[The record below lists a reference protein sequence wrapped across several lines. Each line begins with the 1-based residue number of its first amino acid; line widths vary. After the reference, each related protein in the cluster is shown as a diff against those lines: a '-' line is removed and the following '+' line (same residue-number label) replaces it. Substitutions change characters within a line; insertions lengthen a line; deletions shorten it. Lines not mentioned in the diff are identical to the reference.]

1 MMNSRKAILAGI
13 CALAIAIAMATAAEA
28 QEQTAPVFRP
38 MGFADLS
45 YVATDGSRSEGF
57 LVGQVVGHLSAVLA
71 DRLNLFG
78 EMSATARSND
88 FVIDVERIIVRYDFA
103 DFFKISAGRYHTP
116 HSFWNTEYH
125 HGLWLQT
132 TAGRPEMIRFG
143 STVMPVHFVGAQI
156 EGLVAPGTIGL
167 GYVAGVGNGRA
178 ANVARAGDAGDINDD
193 RAFTFALSAKPP
205 SIPGLRVG
213 GALHFDRV
221 TLAGADELT
230 KERIA
235 SAHVAWLG
243 RGPELIAEYARIT
256 HEEDVTAANAY
267 GTDAYYMQ
275 LAYSLPGQATG
286 LKPYLRLERIDVPA
300 EDPFFGPLGADY
312 NGAIAGIRFDFAHL
326 AALKAE
332 YRSER
337 FSGLDRAGT
346 FVAQISIALS
356 SVGME
361 EM

>member
-1 MMNSRKAILAGI
+1 MTSGKAMVAAIV
-13 CALAIAIAMATAAEA
+13 ALAFATSARA
-28 QEQTAPVFRP
+28 QDPGSPTFRP

-45 YVATDGSRSEGF
+45 YVATDGPRPEGF

-78 EMSATARSND
+78 EVSATARSND
-88 FVIDVERIIVRYDFA
+88 FVVDVERLILRYDFA

-132 TAGRPEMIRFG
+132 TTGRPEMIRFG
-143 STVMPVHFVGAQI
+143 STVMPVHFVGLQV
-156 EGLVAPGTIGL
+156 EGILEPGTIGL
-167 GYVAGVGNGRA
+167 GYSAGIGNGRA

-193 RAFTFALSAKPP
+193 RALTFSLSVRPPAL
-205 SIPGLRVG
+205 PGLRIG
-213 GALHFDRV
+213 GALYLDRV
-221 TLAGADELT
+221 SPAGVET
-230 KERIA
+230 SIEERIA
-235 SAHVAWLG
+235 SAFVAWLWT
-243 RGPELIAEYARIT
+243 GPELIAEYARIT
-256 HEEDVTAANAY
+256 HEEDVAGANVA

-275 LAYSLPGQATG
+275 FAYRMPGRAG
-286 LKPYLRLERIDVPA
+286 ALKPYLRFERIDVPA
-300 EDPFFGPLGADY
+300 EDSFFGPLGVDY
-312 NGAIAGIRFDFAHL
+312 NGAVAGIRFDFAHL

-337 FSGLDRAGT
+337 FSGAERTGA
-346 FVAQISIALS
+346 FIAQISFALS